1 MAMLAKAN
9 SSARSSSSSS
19 SSNNNS
25 NTNSSSNSSSNINS
39 NSNSSNSN
47 YVRAARASARKV
59 PELRAGSGY
68 AKAATPKLIAVK
80 RVRNTS
86 NSAVALFRHG

>member
-9 SSARSSSSSS
+9 SSARNSSSSS
-19 SSNNNS
+19 SSNN
-25 NTNSSSNSSSNINS
+25 SNSSSNINS

>member
-9 SSARSSSSSS
+9 SSARNSSS
-19 SSNNNS
+19 SSNN
-25 NTNSSSNSSSNINS
+25 SNSSSNINS
-39 NSNSSNSN
+39 NTNSSSSN
-47 YVRAARASARKV
+47 YVRAPRTSARKV